1 MTPVTLLEDAWDGTD
16 EAALTNWF
24 FEDGAVV
31 SQGDLIC
38 EITVVKAALEV
49 RAPTA
54 GRLRILIPA
63 DTVIGKSATLAVI
76 E

>member
-1 MTPVTLLEDAWDGTD
+1 
-16 EAALTNWF
+16 
-24 FEDGAVV
+24 
-31 SQGDLIC
+31 
-38 EITVVKAALEV
+38 VKAALEV

>member
-1 MTPVTLLEDAWDGTD
+1 MTPVALPEDAWDGTD
-16 EAALTNWF
+16 EAAVTNWF
-24 FEDGAVV
+24 FDDGALV
-31 SQGDLIC
+31 SEGDLIC

-54 GRLRILIPA
+54 GRLKILIPA
-63 DTVIGKSATLAVI
+63 DSVIGKGATLAEI

>member
-1 MTPVTLLEDAWDGTD
+1 MTPVALPEDAWDGTD
-16 EAALTNWF
+16 EAAVTNWF
-24 FEDGAVV
+24 FDDGALV
-31 SQGDLIC
+31 SEGDLIC

-54 GRLRILIPA
+54 GRLKILIPA
-63 DTVIGKSATLAVI
+63 DRVIGKGATLAEI